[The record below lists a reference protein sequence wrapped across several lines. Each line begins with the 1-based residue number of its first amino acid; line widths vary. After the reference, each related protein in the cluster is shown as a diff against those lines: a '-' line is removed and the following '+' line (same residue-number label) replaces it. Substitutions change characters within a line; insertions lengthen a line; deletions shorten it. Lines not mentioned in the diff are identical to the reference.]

1 MGDNLGDYK
10 TELLKDLQNP
20 NIASEYLTEIL
31 HSNNLSAML
40 VALKDV
46 IDANGG
52 VAKIADDSNLTKH
65 SMYKMLSEKGNP
77 YFASIVSVSEALGM
91 DIKFIPHNQDGE
103 NGKTNSRQQY
113 AD

>member
-1 MGDNLGDYK
+1 MSNNLGDYR
-10 TELLKDLQNP
+10 TELLKDLKNP
-20 NIASEYLTEIL
+20 NVASEYLTEIL
-31 HSNNLSAML
+31 QSNSLSAML

-52 VAKIADDSNLTKH
+52 VAKIADESKLTKH

-103 NGKTNSRQQY
+103 NGRTNTRQQY
-113 AD
+113 ID